1 MATRIPPRTPSSQVG
16 VRSGAGNNG
25 DWDGGTV
32 FRSMKEFLLWVIIV
46 TLMIFIMFA
55 LFLSVLYVDKQVKKT
70 EAMLIR
76 LEEKEKK
83 NAKPRIDPEPVT
95 E

>member
-1 MATRIPPRTPSSQVG
+1 
-16 VRSGAGNNG
+16 
-25 DWDGGTV
+25 
-32 FRSMKEFLLWVIIV
+32 MKEFLLWVIIV

>member
-1 MATRIPPRTPSSQVG
+1 
-16 VRSGAGNNG
+16 
-25 DWDGGTV
+25 
-32 FRSMKEFLLWVIIV
+32 MKEFLLWVIIV

-83 NAKPRIDPEPVT
+83 NAKPRVDPEPVT

>member
-1 MATRIPPRTPSSQVG
+1 
-16 VRSGAGNNG
+16 
-25 DWDGGTV
+25 
-32 FRSMKEFLLWVIIV
+32 MKEFLLWVIIV

-83 NAKPRIDPEPVT
+83 NAKPRIDPEPVA

>member
-1 MATRIPPRTPSSQVG
+1 
-16 VRSGAGNNG
+16 
-25 DWDGGTV
+25 
-32 FRSMKEFLLWVIIV
+32 MKEFLLWVIIV

-83 NAKPRIDPEPVT
+83 NAKPRIDPEPVV